1 MKIKNMKYVLT
12 IIALVFVS
20 GIWAQKDDIVLEMRA
35 NRTVEP
41 AFRILAHPKIID
53 TVKAAQVKAY
63 PLLFFQV
70 PTKISLDS
78 IEAAT
83 VETTEKLKQQYPF
96 YAKVGVGSTIMPLGE
111 LYFNS
116 TRSRAYQYGA
126 NVKHL
131 SSFGDIK
138 NREKVVYAPAQY
150 DRTNA
155 TVFGKINERN
165 YNLLGE
171 FNYQNN
177 GFHYYGVQDDSL
189 SKDSIAQRFQV
200 YNGSAE
206 YVANRGDS
214 ARLNFK
220 IKTDYTNFQ
229 TRKIADTLAD
239 WRAIENHFNF
249 NSRLWYNNRN
259 ERFYGDIGVRYNGY
273 SYGILDSVMS
283 VGDTGISN
291 QNTIIDFKPGVWT
304 QMLDNRLK
312 IEIGVGITADLRADK
327 NTVYLYPQA
336 EFKYAMFND
345 IFIPYLGIKGGLKQN
360 TIQSL
365 TSQNPF
371 IRVNQQLLNEH
382 NPFDIYGGFK
392 GTLSKRMSFNIG
404 ASFAH
409 IENKAL
415 FVTDTFGV
423 YRNQFNVIYDT
434 LNLTTIEGSLSYQM
448 SEKLKI
454 DGIARFYSYEMYN
467 QARAWN
473 LPQFQCLVRGS
484 YNLYDKFSISL
495 DGTLETGRNAL
506 VYATGEGVKEEN
518 GQYFVSLGTI
528 VDLNLGV
535 EYRYSQRI
543 SAFLQL
549 NNVAAQRYNR
559 WYNYPVQPFQ
569 VMGGV
574 TARF

>member
-1 MKIKNMKYVLT
+1 MKYVLT

-20 GIWAQKDDIVLEMRA
+20 GTWAQKDDIVLEMRA

-83 VETTEKLKQQYPF
+83 VETTEKLKQLYPF
-96 YAKVGVGSTIMPLGE
+96 YAKVGIGSTIMPMGE

-189 SKDSIAQRFQV
+189 SKDSIAQRFQI
-200 YNGSAE
+200 YNGSAA

-214 ARLNFK
+214 ARLNFNLK
-220 IKTDYTNFQ
+220 ADYTNFQ

-273 SYGILDSVMS
+273 TYGILDSVMS
-283 VGDTGISN
+283 AGDTGISN

-312 IEIGVGITADLRADK
+312 IEIGIGITADLHADK
-327 NTVYLYPQA
+327 NMVYLYPQA

-345 IFIPYLGIKGGLKQN
+345 IFIPYVGIKGGLKQN
-360 TIQSL
+360 TLQSL

-404 ASFAH
+404 ASFAQ

-473 LPQFQCLVRGS
+473 LPQFQCLIRGS

-495 DGTLETGRNAL
+495 DGSLETGRNAL
-506 VYATGEGVKEEN
+506 VYATGDGVKEEN

-535 EYRYSQRI
+535 EYRYSQRV

>member
-1 MKIKNMKYVLT
+1 MKYVLT

-20 GIWAQKDDIVLEMRA
+20 GTWAQKDDIVLEMRA

-83 VETTEKLKQQYPF
+83 VETTEKLKQLYPF
-96 YAKVGVGSTIMPLGE
+96 YAKVGIGSTIMPMGE

-189 SKDSIAQRFQV
+189 SKDSIAQRFQI
-200 YNGSAE
+200 YNGSAA

-214 ARLNFK
+214 ARLNFNLK
-220 IKTDYTNFQ
+220 ADYTNFQ

-273 SYGILDSVMS
+273 TYGILDSVMS
-283 VGDTGISN
+283 AGDTGISN

-312 IEIGVGITADLRADK
+312 IEIGIGITADLHADK
-327 NTVYLYPQA
+327 NMVYLYPQA
-336 EFKYAMFND
+336 QFKYAMFND
-345 IFIPYLGIKGGLKQN
+345 IFIPYVGIKGGLKQN
-360 TIQSL
+360 TLQSL

-404 ASFAH
+404 ASFAQ

-473 LPQFQCLVRGS
+473 LPQFQCLIRGS

-495 DGTLETGRNAL
+495 DGSLETGRNAL
-506 VYATGEGVKEEN
+506 VYATGDGVKEEN

-535 EYRYSQRI
+535 EYRYSQRV

>member
-1 MKIKNMKYVLT
+1 MKYAST
-12 IIALVFVS
+12 IFALLFIS
-20 GIWAQKDDIVLEMRA
+20 GLWSQKDDYVLDYVLDIRV

-53 TVKAAQVKAY
+53 TVKTAQVKAY

-70 PTKISLDS
+70 PTKITLDT

-83 VETTEKLKQQYPF
+83 VETTERLKQIYPF
-96 YAKVGVGSTIMPLGE
+96 YAKVGIGSTIMPLGE
-111 LYFNS
+111 LYYNS

-138 NREKVVYAPAQY
+138 NREKVVYAPAQF

-155 TVFGKINERN
+155 TVFGKINQRN

-177 GFHYYGVQDDSL
+177 GFHYYGVQNDSL

-206 YVANRGDS
+206 YRANRGDS
-214 ARLNFK
+214 ARLNFN
-220 IKTDYTNFQ
+220 IKTDYSNFQ
-229 TRKIADTLAD
+229 SRKIADSLSE

-249 NSRLWYNNRN
+249 QSRLWYNYRN
-259 ERFYGDIGVRYNGY
+259 ERFYTDLGIRYNGY
-273 SYGILDSVMS
+273 KFGILDSVLS
-283 VGDTGISN
+283 AGNTGIYT

-312 IEIGVGITADLRADK
+312 IEIGIGITADLKADK
-327 NTVYLYPQA
+327 NAVYLYPQA
-336 EFKYAMFND
+336 EFKYSMFND
-345 IFIPYLGIKGGLKQN
+345 IFIPYIGIKGGLKQN
-360 TIQSL
+360 TIQGL
-365 TSQNPF
+365 ANQNPF

-382 NPFDIYGGFK
+382 NPFDVYAGFK
-392 GTLSKRMSFNIG
+392 GTLSKRMNFNIG

-415 FVTDTFGV
+415 FITDTFGV
-423 YRNQFNVIYDT
+423 YKNQFNVIYDT
-434 LNLTTIEGSLSYQM
+434 LNQTTIEGSLSYQM
-448 SEKLKI
+448 NEKLKI
-454 DGIARFYSYEMYN
+454 DGVARFYSYEMYTE
-467 QARAWN
+467 ARAWN
-473 LPQFQCLVRGS
+473 LPQLQCLVRGS
-484 YNLYDKFSISL
+484 YNLYGKFLINL
-495 DGTLETGRNAL
+495 DGTIETGRNAL
-506 VYATGEGVKEEN
+506 VYAAGEGVKEEN

-535 EYRYSQRI
+535 EYRYNTRV

-549 NNVAAQRYNR
+549 NNLAAQRYNR

-569 VMGGV
+569 VMGGI

>member
-1 MKIKNMKYVLT
+1 MKYVLT

-20 GIWAQKDDIVLEMRA
+20 GTWAQKDDIVLEMRA

-78 IEAAT
+78 IEPAT
-83 VETTEKLKQQYPF
+83 VETTEKLKQLYPF
-96 YAKVGVGSTIMPLGE
+96 YAKVGIGSTIMPMGE

-189 SKDSIAQRFQV
+189 SKDSIAQRFQI
-200 YNGSAE
+200 YNGSAA

-214 ARLNFK
+214 ARLNFNLK
-220 IKTDYTNFQ
+220 ADYTNFQ

-273 SYGILDSVMS
+273 TYGILDSVMS
-283 VGDTGISN
+283 AGDTGISN

-312 IEIGVGITADLRADK
+312 IEIGIGITADLHADK
-327 NTVYLYPQA
+327 NMVYLYPQA

-345 IFIPYLGIKGGLKQN
+345 IFIPYVGIKGGLKQN
-360 TIQSL
+360 TLQSL

-404 ASFAH
+404 ASFAQ

-473 LPQFQCLVRGS
+473 LPQFQCLIRGS

-495 DGTLETGRNAL
+495 DGSLETGRNAL
-506 VYATGEGVKEEN
+506 VYAAGDGVKEEN

-535 EYRYSQRI
+535 EYRYSQRV

>member
-1 MKIKNMKYVLT
+1 LRKRL
-12 IIALVFVS
+12 
-20 GIWAQKDDIVLEMRA
+20 
-35 NRTVEP
+35 P
-41 AFRILAHPKIID
+41 A
-53 TVKAAQVKAY
+53 
-63 PLLFFQV
+63 
-70 PTKISLDS
+70 
-78 IEAAT
+78 
-83 VETTEKLKQQYPF
+83 
-96 YAKVGVGSTIMPLGE
+96 
-111 LYFNS
+111 S

-177 GFHYYGVQDDSL
+177 GFHYYGVQNDSL

-220 IKTDYTNFQ
+220 IKADYTNFQ
-229 TRKIADTLAD
+229 TRKIADSLAD

-312 IEIGVGITADLRADK
+312 IEIGVGITADLRVDK

-336 EFKYAMFND
+336 
-345 IFIPYLGIKGGLKQN
+345 
-360 TIQSL
+360 
-365 TSQNPF
+365 
-371 IRVNQQLLNEH
+371 
-382 NPFDIYGGFK
+382 
-392 GTLSKRMSFNIG
+392 
-404 ASFAH
+404 
-409 IENKAL
+409 
-415 FVTDTFGV
+415 
-423 YRNQFNVIYDT
+423 
-434 LNLTTIEGSLSYQM
+434 
-448 SEKLKI
+448 
-454 DGIARFYSYEMYN
+454 
-467 QARAWN
+467 
-473 LPQFQCLVRGS
+473 
-484 YNLYDKFSISL
+484 
-495 DGTLETGRNAL
+495 
-506 VYATGEGVKEEN
+506 
-518 GQYFVSLGTI
+518 
-528 VDLNLGV
+528 
-535 EYRYSQRI
+535 
-543 SAFLQL
+543 
-549 NNVAAQRYNR
+549 
-559 WYNYPVQPFQ
+559 
-569 VMGGV
+569 
-574 TARF
+574 

>member
-1 MKIKNMKYVLT
+1 MKYILT

-20 GIWAQKDDIVLEMRA
+20 GVWSQQDDLILEMRA

-41 AFRILAHPKIID
+41 AYRILAHPKIID

-70 PTKISLDS
+70 PTQISIDT

-83 VETTEKLKQQYPF
+83 VETTEKLKQLYPF
-96 YAKVGVGSTIMPLGE
+96 YAKVGIGSTIMPMGE
-111 LYFNS
+111 IYFSS
-116 TRSRAYQYGA
+116 TRSRAYEYGA
-126 NVKHL
+126 NIKHL
-131 SSFGDIK
+131 SSFGEIK
-138 NREKVVYAPAQY
+138 DRDKVAYAPAQY
-150 DRTNA
+150 DRTSG
-155 TVFGKINERN
+155 TVYGKINERN
-165 YNLLGE
+165 YNLAGA
-171 FNYQNN
+171 FIYQNN
-177 GFHYYGVQDDSL
+177 GFHYYGVQNDSL
-189 SKDSIAQRFQV
+189 SKDSIAQRFQL

-206 YVANRGDS
+206 YNANRGDS
-214 ARLNFK
+214 ARLNVNVK
-220 IKTDYTNFQ
+220 MDYSNFQ
-229 TRKIADTLAD
+229 TRKLSDSLAD
-239 WRAIENHFNF
+239 WRASENHVNLK
-249 NSRLWYNNRN
+249 SRLWYNNRN
-259 ERFYGDIGVRYNGY
+259 ERFYGDIGLRYNGY
-273 SYGILDSVMS
+273 TYGIIDSVMS
-283 VGDTGISN
+283 AGDTGISN

-312 IEIGVGITADLRADK
+312 IEIGVGITADLHADK
-327 NTVYLYPQA
+327 NVVYLYPHA
-336 EFKYAMFND
+336 EFKYAMFKD
-345 IFIPYLGIKGGLKQN
+345 IFIPYVGIKGGLKQN

-365 TSQNPF
+365 SAQNPF
-371 IRVNQQLLNEH
+371 IRVNQRLVNEH
-382 NPFDIYGGFK
+382 NPYDIYGGFK

-415 FVTDTFGV
+415 FTTDTLGV

-434 LNLTTIEGSLSYQM
+434 LNLTTIEGSLSYQLN
-448 SEKLKI
+448 EKLKI
-454 DGIARFYSYEMYN
+454 DGNARFYSYEMYN

-473 LPQFQCLVRGS
+473 LPQFQCLIRGS
-484 YNLYDKFSISL
+484 YNLYDKFLINL

-506 VYATGEGVKEEN
+506 VYTAGEGVKEEN

-528 VDLNLGV
+528 VDINLGV
-535 EYRYSQRI
+535 EYRYSPRV